1 MKMAPFFISCVKK
14 GALGR
19 PIWPLTFS
27 VRVKDPLKNTKGGYA
42 MNGETHFWSIY
53 ADDSDKAAW
62 LSLEVLQKRQIKD
75 AVALY
80 GEEKVKKALKKL

>member
-1 MKMAPFFISCVKK
+1 
-14 GALGR
+14 
-19 PIWPLTFS
+19 
-27 VRVKDPLKNTKGGYA
+27 

-62 LSLEVLQKRQIKD
+62 LSLEMLQKRQIAD

-80 GEEKVKKALKKL
+80 GEEKVKKALKKG

>member
-1 MKMAPFFISCVKK
+1 M
-14 GALGR
+14 
-19 PIWPLTFS
+19 
-27 VRVKDPLKNTKGGYA
+27 NT
-42 MNGETHFWSIY
+42 EFWSAY

-62 LSLEVLQKRQIKD
+62 LSLEMLQKRQIAD

>member
-1 MKMAPFFISCVKK
+1 MTPFFSDLYQKRGSRTAYLALCFPGLGKTSFKK
-14 GALGR
+14 GG
-19 PIWPLTFS
+19 LTM
-27 VRVKDPLKNTKGGYA
+27 NT
-42 MNGETHFWSIY
+42 EFWGAY

-62 LSLEVLQKRQIKD
+62 LSLEMLQKRQIAD